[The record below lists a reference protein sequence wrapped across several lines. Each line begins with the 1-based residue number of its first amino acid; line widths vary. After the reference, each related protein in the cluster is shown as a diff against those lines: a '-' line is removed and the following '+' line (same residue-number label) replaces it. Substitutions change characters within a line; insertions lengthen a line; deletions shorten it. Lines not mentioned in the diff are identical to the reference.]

1 MPNPHIHFHD
11 IPNWVWVCIVVLIFL
26 YFFPEAQQRLLEYLT
41 HFPVQKSVTR
51 ASPDIAGTWVASD
64 GTIVQ
69 IWPVGEG
76 SFGVTARNPRNHIQ
90 SQGTIKVSGQQ
101 FRSAF
106 RSSDS
111 TNGGGEG
118 TISGDGYEMT
128 GDFWD
133 SAERR
138 YKLTLWKR

>member
-76 SFGVTARNPRNHIQ
+76 SFESRPETHATIFSPRAPLRCRGSSSARHSGRN
-90 SQGTIKVSGQQ
+90 
-101 FRSAF
+101 
-106 RSSDS
+106 S

-133 SAERR
+133 FAERR